1 MNKEKLIS
9 VCIPTFKRQKL
20 LSELLLS
27 LGEIKVPEDYILE
40 IIVVDNDEKESA
52 KQIVEAIKKQIKY
65 QIKYIN
71 QPVKNISIAR
81 NTALENARGEL
92 IAFIDDDETAD
103 KYWLSNL
110 IECLNKY
117 NADGVFGLVVPR
129 FEDGIPDRFKKRE
142 YYFSE
147 MGESGAEARFMFAGS
162 VLFKAELFK
171 IHKISF
177 DPEYGLT
184 GGEDADFFNRLKIK
198 GAKFLNCKEAV
209 SYEYIS
215 KDRTST
221 GFFLKR
227 FIRGGQTYTRN
238 LIKSGNNSKIFFVSV
253 KSVLKLLIGI
263 FLLLP
268 SIFSNHFRILS
279 MMYIGNGIGELRGFA
294 GNYKNVH

>member
-1 MNKEKLIS
+1 MLKEKLIS

-27 LGEIKVPEDYILE
+27 LGEIKVPEDYFIE

-52 KQIVEAIKKQIKY
+52 KQIVEELKGKLIHQV
-65 QIKYIN
+65 KYIN

-81 NTALENARGEL
+81 NTALENAAGEL

-103 KYWLSNL
+103 KYWLYNL
-110 IECLNKY
+110 FGCLKKY

-129 FEDGIPDRFKKRE
+129 FEEGIPEGFKKRE
-142 YYFSE
+142 YYFSQ
-147 MGESGAEARFMFAGS
+147 MGESGTEARFMFAGS
-162 VLFKAELFK
+162 VIFKAELLK
-171 IHKISF
+171 VHKILF

-184 GGEDADFFNRLKIK
+184 GGEDADFFNRLKFK
-198 GAKFLNCKEAV
+198 GAKFVNCREAV

-215 KDRTST
+215 KERTST

-253 KSVLKLLIGI
+253 KSVFKLLIGI
-263 FLLLP
+263 FLLFP
-268 SIFSNHFRILS
+268 SIFSTHFRILS
-279 MMYIGNGIGELRGFA
+279 MMYIGNGIGELRGLA
-294 GNYKNVH
+294 GNYKNIH